1 MVISYDHP
9 DKTGLPKNAFV
20 HSRKYLALN
29 PAISST
35 ADIHG
40 NF

>member
-9 DKTGLPKNAFV
+9 DKMGLAKKAFV
-20 HSRKYLALN
+20 LSSKYLALN
-29 PAISST
+29 PAINST

-40 NF
+40 N